1 MILYKKVGKGTELM
15 THWEEGD
22 EVDLIGP
29 LGRGY
34 TLPPS
39 PSPGPIVLLGGGVGV
54 ASLYALWSRLKDRNV
69 SILVGAKTKDDIL
82 WPFHD
87 PSIKEALRIATE
99 DGSLGWKGTVL
110 DLFLTFLRENLKERP
125 LRIYACG
132 PMGMLKGLSDL
143 TRSESMVVEA
153 SLEATGEVRVAAIYS
168 IGIHAMSRH
177 VQRFMAEYPR
187 AKVRL
192 EYLRPTM
199 VVDSVLNDQVDLGIV
214 SFPSHH
220 RALNAIPLRR
230 ERMVLVCPPDH
241 RLAKLRTVRANDL
254 AGEDLIAFDRDLAI
268 RRAIDRVLKREHVS
282 VNVVMEFD
290 NIENIKLAL
299 ASGAGVSVL
308 PEPTVQREV
317 ERGTLVARPLQAL
330 DLERPIAIIHRRRK
344 RLTPVAL
351 KFVQELKSD

>member
-1 MILYKKVGKGTELM
+1 MAFQTTAPVLQNRQIGPDSYALEMDCPPIAEAAKAGQFVMVRVSPKGHPLLRRPFSIAESYSPASPNPENRGHLLILYKKVGKGTELM
-15 THWEEGD
+15 THWGEGV

-110 DLFLTFLRENLKERP
+110 DLFLTFVRENRKERP
-125 LRIYACG
+125 LHIYACG

-153 SLEATGEVRVAAIYS
+153 SLEARMGCGLGACWGCVVKTTDPVMPYHRVCKE
-168 IGIHAMSRH
+168 GP
-177 VQRFMAEYPR
+177 VF
-187 AKVRL
+187 
-192 EYLRPTM
+192 
-199 VVDSVLNDQVDLGIV
+199 DLKKIV
-214 SFPSHH
+214 W
-220 RALNAIPLRR
+220 
-230 ERMVLVCPPDH
+230 E
-241 RLAKLRTVRANDL
+241 
-254 AGEDLIAFDRDLAI
+254 E
-268 RRAIDRVLKREHVS
+268 
-282 VNVVMEFD
+282 
-290 NIENIKLAL
+290 
-299 ASGAGVSVL
+299 
-308 PEPTVQREV
+308 
-317 ERGTLVARPLQAL
+317 
-330 DLERPIAIIHRRRK
+330 
-344 RLTPVAL
+344 
-351 KFVQELKSD
+351 